1 MGASDFKI
9 TSDARRIL
17 TKYWIDLKILRFSCI
32 GGIVYLRGSLDIMYN
47 APSTGDSGGG
57 GGGGIT
63 AERVGNLERALR
75 KIPNVKRVKFQLT
88 NWEKQA
94 DGWTKKTS
102 S

>member
-17 TKYWIDLKILRFSCI
+17 TKYWINLKILRFSCI

-47 APSTGDSGGG
+47 ASSTGDS
-57 GGGGIT
+57 GGGIT
-63 AERVGNLERALR
+63 AERVRNLERALK

>member
-9 TSDARRIL
+9 TSDARRVL
-17 TKYWIDLKILRFSCI
+17 TKYWINLKILRFSCI
-32 GGIVYLRGSLDIMYN
+32 GGIVYLRGSLDIMYK
-47 APSTGDSGGG
+47 APSTGDS
-57 GGGGIT
+57 GGGIT
-63 AERVGNLERALR
+63 AERVGNLERALK

-94 DGWTKKTS
+94 NGWTKKTS

>member
-17 TKYWIDLKILRFSCI
+17 TKYWINLKILRFSCI

-47 APSTGDSGGG
+47 APSTGDSGD
-57 GGGGIT
+57 GIT

>member
-9 TSDARRIL
+9 TSDARRVL
-17 TKYWIDLKILRFSCI
+17 TKYWINLKILRFSCI

-47 APSTGDSGGG
+47 APTSKVSGD
-57 GGGGIT
+57 GIT
-63 AERVGNLERALR
+63 AERVGDLERALR